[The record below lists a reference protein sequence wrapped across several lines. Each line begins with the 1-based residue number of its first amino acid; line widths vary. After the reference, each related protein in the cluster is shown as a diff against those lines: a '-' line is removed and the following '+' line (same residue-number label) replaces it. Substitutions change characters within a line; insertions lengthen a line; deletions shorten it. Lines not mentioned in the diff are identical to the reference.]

1 MATMTTTTLDAQT
14 GLPLVLSRRATSGYR
29 WVIVDRRPNARS
41 KPWSV
46 NHPQY
51 RSRGFAAAIDAA
63 RDVAAHVAAGGGA
76 TAAPRL
82 AAKKQKK
89 RATLVRTQRTRTRKT
104 TPTKTSI
111 TKEAPAPPP
120 RPIHADGWMLK
131 SNVKFDYASCAMFGQ
146 RIRLA
151 RTRKGEKELAVIKA
165 YQPSASE
172 PFGIVYDSSPD
183 STFFVDLFRKTCPP
197 WEIVA
202 WEDDDDIWETQALRP
217 MCPSCGH
224 PLGAGSQAW
233 TVCAPCGE
241 MEPGISSDAMLRR
254 ARVDDP
260 YRKDRPNYA
269 CDEDEDDAL

>member
-1 MATMTTTTLDAQT
+1 MTTTLDALT

-76 TAAPRL
+76 TAAPRP
-82 AAKKQKK
+82 AAKRK
-89 RATLVRTQRTRTRKT
+89 RATSVRTQRTRTHKKT
-104 TPTKTSI
+104 TQAKSST
-111 TKEAPAPPP
+111 TKEAPPPP
-120 RPIHADGWMLK
+120 LHADGWMLK
-131 SNVKFDYASCAMFGQ
+131 GNVKFDHASCAMFGQ

-151 RTRKGEKELAVIKA
+151 RTRKKEKELAVIKA

-172 PFGIVYDSSPD
+172 PFGIVYDSSPNA
-183 STFFVDLFRKTCPP
+183 TFFVDLFRKTCPP

-202 WEDDDDIWETQALRP
+202 WEDDDIWETQALRP
-217 MCPSCGH
+217 MCPNCGH
-224 PLGAGSQAW
+224 PLGAGGKAW
-233 TVCAPCGE
+233 TVCVPCGE
-241 MEPGISSDAMLRR
+241 MEPGISSDGMLRR

-269 CDEDEDDAL
+269 CDEDEDDPPQ